1 MSESITIKI
10 AARDFTVRRLTLR
23 QSRAIGLGV
32 ARPLPTEDSY
42 AYAVDQ
48 AIGVIT
54 AALSRD
60 YKEMTADALLDAEI
74 TPKELMAISGTILE
88 FSGFIKAKD
97 ASSGEA
103 APGAA

>member
-1 MSESITIKI
+1 MADSIQIKI
-10 AARDFTVRRLTLR
+10 AARDFTVRKLTLR

-32 ARPLPTEDSY
+32 DKPLPSQDSF

-48 AIGVIT
+48 AVGVIT

-60 YKEMTADALLDAEI
+60 YPDMTADTLLDAEI
-74 TPKELMAISGTILE
+74 TPKELMAISSSILE
-88 FSGFIKAKD
+88 FSGFIKKD
-97 ASSGEA
+97 AQSGEA